1 MSTYS
6 TARAYQRLLSMDRA
20 EIADRIRQHVRA
32 RFDFVRYQTGADFAP
47 EIQRIDSGVHP
58 RFVFAPEAVRQ
69 LCAKLREIFPDTARQ
84 IVERAERICGH
95 RFDLLG
101 YESLDYGDRIDW
113 HCDRVH
119 GKHAP
124 RKPWYQIR
132 YLDFDE
138 VGDSKVTWE
147 LNRHQ
152 HLVTLAKAFRLSGN
166 PRFAQEIFL
175 QWEHWHAENP
185 YPIGIN
191 WASSLEVALRS
202 LSWLWTYFL
211 LADSPV
217 MPTNFRAAMVRSL
230 GVSGRHI
237 ENYLSTYFSP
247 NTHLLGEAVAL
258 FFIGTLCP
266 EISSAGRWQNR
277 GWAIIQQQA
286 KRQVRADGLHFER
299 AVYYHLYALD
309 FILHAVVLASAN
321 EIAVP
326 KELEGTVELMLDGIA
341 ILARDGVIREFGDD
355 DGGRVF
361 DASRNLAAHLTDP
374 LATGAV
380 LFGRGDFKKLARGL
394 REETLWL
401 LGETGIGEFNR
412 IPESEP
418 QRESVALAESGLY
431 VMSGNETSSQL
442 VIGVGSRSA
451 GSDGHGHA
459 DAMSITAGS
468 AGRDLLID
476 SGTLEYVGEDSQ
488 RDSFRSTRAHSTLMI
503 DGMDQT
509 EPAGPFAWKS
519 LPHARTELWIAG
531 KSFDLFAG
539 SHDGYTRLPNPVVH
553 RRFVFSLKDE
563 FWLVRDVAVGAGEH
577 QLDIH
582 WHLAPEFAEG
592 VAQNH
597 FVAGDEGLHF
607 ATVASSG
614 WKGAAERHWHSP
626 VYGKR
631 DQHWVLHFSTTR
643 LLPAEFVTLM
653 LRSAKPEFALKK
665 FTSLAEQG
673 SPVAG
678 YCYEAER
685 GKHLIFFSNGQ
696 KWRLGEWSSDAEFLY
711 VRQSQPDGGPAVI
724 GCNASEVLWGGR
736 PLVTATTTVRQFE
749 ITGHE
754 KADLVSSDPQ
764 AITVNLGAWKM
775 LVAQRAS
782 EDDFKLT

>member
-1 MSTYS
+1 
-6 TARAYQRLLSMDRA
+6 
-20 EIADRIRQHVRA
+20 
-32 RFDFVRYQTGADFAP
+32 
-47 EIQRIDSGVHP
+47 
-58 RFVFAPEAVRQ
+58 
-69 LCAKLREIFPDTARQ
+69 
-84 IVERAERICGH
+84 
-95 RFDLLG
+95 
-101 YESLDYGDRIDW
+101 
-113 HCDRVH
+113 
-119 GKHAP
+119 
-124 RKPWYQIR
+124 
-132 YLDFDE
+132 
-138 VGDSKVTWE
+138 
-147 LNRHQ
+147 
-152 HLVTLAKAFRLSGN
+152 
-166 PRFAQEIFL
+166 
-175 QWEHWHAENP
+175 
-185 YPIGIN
+185 
-191 WASSLEVALRS
+191 
-202 LSWLWTYFL
+202 
-211 LADSPV
+211 
-217 MPTNFRAAMVRSL
+217 
-230 GVSGRHI
+230 
-237 ENYLSTYFSP
+237 
-247 NTHLLGEAVAL
+247 
-258 FFIGTLCP
+258 
-266 EISSAGRWQNR
+266 
-277 GWAIIQQQA
+277 
-286 KRQVRADGLHFER
+286 
-299 AVYYHLYALD
+299 
-309 FILHAVVLASAN
+309 
-321 EIAVP
+321 
-326 KELEGTVELMLDGIA
+326 
-341 ILARDGVIREFGDD
+341 
-355 DGGRVF
+355 
-361 DASRNLAAHLTDP
+361 
-374 LATGAV
+374 
-380 LFGRGDFKKLARGL
+380 
-394 REETLWL
+394 
-401 LGETGIGEFNR
+401 
-412 IPESEP
+412 
-418 QRESVALAESGLY
+418 
-431 VMSGNETSSQL
+431 
-442 VIGVGSRSA
+442 
-451 GSDGHGHA
+451 
-459 DAMSITAGS
+459 
-468 AGRDLLID
+468 
-476 SGTLEYVGEDSQ
+476 
-488 RDSFRSTRAHSTLMI
+488 
-503 DGMDQT
+503 MDQT
-509 EPAGPFAWKS
+509 EPAGPFAWKG
-519 LPHARTELWIAG
+519 LPNARTELWIAG